1 MQSPIGEKFEQVI
14 HLNFL
19 TSNNEA
25 KYEAILVRLELA
37 LALSA
42 TKVEVRSDSQ
52 LVVEQIQR
60 EYEARDEHM
69 AHYLALVNTRIE
81 NLNGWSIKSVP
92 WEENMQ
98 VDALTRVVATL
109 PI

>member
-60 EYEARDEHM
+60 EYEARDERM

-81 NLNGWSIKSVP
+81 NLNGWSI
-92 WEENMQ
+92 
-98 VDALTRVVATL
+98 
-109 PI
+109 